1 MAARAPRLAEK
12 VAIVTGAGSRGPGIG
27 NGKAT
32 AVLFAREGASV
43 LLVDSTLERAEETA
57 AMTRDE
63 GGTCSAFAADVTKEN
78 DARQLVD
85 GAIERYGKVNIL
97 HNNVGIGMGGSVLDV
112 TEEEW
117 DRVMAVN
124 LKGMVF
130 CSKYVIPHMQEI
142 GGGSIINISSVAGMR
157 AHGNVGY
164 AASKGGVIALT
175 RTMAVQ
181 HAKEQIRV
189 NCIAPGPVYTPMV
202 AGNTDAQRRENRRLS
217 VPLETEGTAWDIG
230 WAAVYLAS
238 DESRW
243 VTGVLLPVDGGLT
256 VTTRQRYH

>member
-43 LLVDSTLERAEETA
+43 VLVDSTLERAEATA
-57 AMTRDE
+57 ATIRDE
-63 GGTCSAFAADVTKEN
+63 GGTCSTFAADVTKED

-85 GAIERYGKVNIL
+85 ATIERYGKVNIL

-117 DRVMAVN
+117 DHVMAVN

-130 CSKYVIPHMQEI
+130 CSKYAIPYMQEI

-181 HAKEQIRV
+181 ACQG
-189 NCIAPGPVYTPMV
+189 ADPGQLYCPRAGLHTNGRWEHRRPTAGKSAAQRA
-202 AGNTDAQRRENRRLS
+202 AGNGRNRVGYRLGGGVLGQRRGALGDGR
-217 VPLETEGTAWDIG
+217 A
-230 WAAVYLAS
+230 
-238 DESRW
+238 
-243 VTGVLLPVDGGLT
+243 VTG
-256 VTTRQRYH
+256 